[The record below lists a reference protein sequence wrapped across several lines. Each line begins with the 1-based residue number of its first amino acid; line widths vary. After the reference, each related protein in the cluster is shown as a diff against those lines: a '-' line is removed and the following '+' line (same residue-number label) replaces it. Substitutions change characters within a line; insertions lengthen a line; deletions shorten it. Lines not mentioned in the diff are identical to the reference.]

1 MKPLA
6 SIFVKL
12 FGLGVVLLFASSLAL
27 ASEGETIFKSKCS
40 MCHGQDGKGFAAIH
54 TPNFTD
60 PKVQASLT
68 DKQMEEIIKNGKKGT
83 SMPPFGDKLKEEE
96 IKDVIGFI
104 RSLNSA
110 KKK

>member
-6 SIFVKL
+6 SIYLKL
-12 FGLGVVLLFASSLAL
+12 FGLGVALLFASSLAL
-27 ASEGETIFKSKCS
+27 ADDGGTIFKSKCA

-54 TPNFTD
+54 TPDFTN
-60 PKVQASLT
+60 PKTQAALT

-83 SMPPFGDKLKEEE
+83 SMPPFGDKLKDDE
-96 IKDVIGFI
+96 IKEVITFI

>member
-1 MKPLA
+1 MKSFAPIYL
-6 SIFVKL
+6 KL
-12 FGLGVVLLFASSLAL
+12 FGLGVVLLFAGSLAL
-27 ASEGETIFKSKCS
+27 ADDGATIFKSKCA

-68 DKQMEEIIKNGKKGT
+68 DKQMEGIIKSGKKGT
-83 SMPPFGDKLKEEE
+83 SMPPFGDKLKDDE
-96 IKDVIGFI
+96 IKDVISFI
-104 RSLNSA
+104 RTLNSA